1 MFDYKVS
8 PALLILLFL
17 SLGVVYTTTTP
28 LFEAPDE
35 VWHYAYVRYLV
46 DKHALPGLT
55 DTESGAYQEIAQPPL
70 YYVVAALTSGF
81 VKDDDLSELMWHNPG
96 FGYQAGATVND
107 NKNMLVHT
115 EREDFPWR
123 GAVLAIHMARLVSLA
138 FGLLTI
144 VSAWG
149 LGREAF
155 PEHPLW
161 ALSVTAVVALTPQ
174 FLFMSSVVSNDSAA
188 AACSTGA
195 LWAIARTANRGPTR
209 SRSVIIGLLVG
220 LAALAKTSCLLLG
233 PLAIMGL
240 AFACRSRSRKI
251 YCVVGHLSLVAVI
264 ASSIGGWWYLR
275 NAIVYQD
282 PLATQVHVNTPWG
295 RSAPATIGTLLA
307 ELPMVYRSFWGAFGW
322 GHVQYAA
329 WVYLAIGAAL
339 IASLAGW
346 IWTIGRG
353 RRDTSAALSAARRVV
368 LLALTWWGV
377 EIIALLQWMRRVQA
391 PHGRLLFP
399 AIGAWALLV
408 VGGWSSLPQLF
419 VFRGS
424 RVSLQP
430 QHLTAMFLAG
440 LGVLS
445 LLTPWLVIRPA
456 FAPPHLMSPDDA
468 ADTVEGTQLTY
479 GDRARLLGVALDRA
493 SAAPGGTLAVRACWE
508 ALTPMSLDYTV
519 FVHLVGGKNERVA
532 ERHTYPGLGRFP
544 TSLWKVGHAFCDVY
558 QVHVEDWAPVPELYD
573 VVIGLYDESTGER
586 LVARDPAGTEVGL
599 STLAQVRIAPDLPLM
614 ETPDRSLDYRVGDQI
629 TLLGYQLPGPLQS
642 GKPLT
647 VTLIWR
653 ADGTPQEDLAV
664 FVHLLDEEP
673 PSGGNSPELL
683 AQHDGP
689 PRYGR
694 YPTWAWQSGDV
705 IPDEHLLEVPELPA
719 GHPVLVTGMYR
730 PDTLERLP
738 IVGPDGPMPD
748 DLIPLR
754 LESP

>member
-1 MFDYKVS
+1 MFDYRVLL
-8 PALLILLFL
+8 ALLLLLFL
-17 SLGVVYTTTTP
+17 SLGLIYSTTIP

-46 DKHALPGLT
+46 DKHTLPSLI
-55 DTESGAYQEIAQPPL
+55 DTESGAYQEVAQPPL

-81 VKDDDLSELMWHNPG
+81 VKDDDLSQLMWHNPG
-96 FGYQAGATVND
+96 FGYQAGVTVND

-115 EREDFPWR
+115 EREEFPWR
-123 GAVLAIHMARLVSLA
+123 GATLAIHMARLVSLA
-138 FGLLTI
+138 LGLLTV

-161 ALSVTAVVALTPQ
+161 ALSVAAVVALTPQ

-188 AACSTGA
+188 AACSTAA

-220 LAALAKTSCLLLG
+220 LAALVKTSCLLLG
-233 PLAIMGL
+233 PLAMMGL
-240 AFACRSRSRKI
+240 TFACRSRSRKMH
-251 YCVVGHLSLVAVI
+251 CVVGHLSLVAVI
-264 ASSIGGWWYLR
+264 ASSIGGWWYLH

-282 PLATQVHVNTPWG
+282 PLATQVHINTPWG

-322 GHVQYAA
+322 GHVQYTA
-329 WVYLAIGAAL
+329 WVYLAIGATL
-339 IASLAGW
+339 IASLIGW
-346 IWTIGRG
+346 IWTIGKG
-353 RRDTSAALSAARRVV
+353 QRDIPTSPSAVRRVV
-368 LLALTWWGV
+368 LLALTWWSV
-377 EIIALLQWMRRVQA
+377 EFFALLQWMRQVQA

-408 VGGWSSLPQLF
+408 VGGWSSLPQLV

-424 RVSLQP
+424 HATLQP
-430 QHLTAMFLAG
+430 QHLAAVFLAG

-456 FAPPHLMSPDDA
+456 FTPPRLMSPDDA

-493 SAAPGGTLAVRACWE
+493 SAAPGGTLAIRACWE
-508 ALTPMSLDYTV
+508 ALAPMSSDYTV

-558 QVHVEDWAPVPELYD
+558 QVHIEDWAPVPELYD

-599 STLAQVRIAPDLPLM
+599 STLAQVRIAPDLPLPEM
-614 ETPDRSLDYRVGDQI
+614 PGRPLDYQVGDQI
-629 TLLGYQLPGPLQS
+629 TLLGYQLSGPLQS

-653 ADGTPQEDLAV
+653 ADGTPQEDLIV
-664 FVHLLDEEP
+664 FVHLLDGQS

-705 IPDEHLLEVPELPA
+705 IPDEHPLEVPELPA

-730 PDTLERLP
+730 ADTLERLP

-748 DLIPLR
+748 DLIPLL
-754 LESP
+754 LEFP